1 MSDWTWAS
9 PPGNVAVIDILPTQ
23 MVQGCHGPI
32 ELTGAIDA
40 TRRNKNLQY
49 RASATP
55 VPALAAGA
63 VFGRAIA
70 DRRGPH
76 IAPAVS
82 STAVAA

>member
-1 MSDWTWAS
+1 M
-9 PPGNVAVIDILPTQ
+9 IDILPTQ
-23 MVQGCHGPI
+23 MVQGWHSAI
-32 ELTGAIDA
+32 ELKGAIDA

-55 VPALAAGA
+55 IPALAARA
-63 VFGRAIA
+63 VFECAIA

-76 IAPAVS
+76 IAPAIS